1 MNRVKDKDLLLVG
14 SMPFDT
20 AEQTFRWACDGGLA
34 PALPCLPDGEVGE
47 RSYWIIMLGYRL
59 YHGHPQIETLR
70 RPNPVD
76 GVENWKPSGR
86 QDNWSF
92 KVREGVSAVRFGDPG
107 WRLGYARD
115 AINSYFVFRVLRE
128 KGIIPNGIRFQ
139 VCLPLTYSAFASLFP
154 HRVDWPLI
162 VPGLEESMQAEI
174 ATILSHIPAN
184 DLTIQ
189 WDCAVEVALAERA
202 FAWTTETPLLDL
214 VAQTV
219 SALSPRLPRE
229 VMLGYHL
236 CFGTLGGWPMHRPKD
251 LSSCVALAQV
261 VLAHSGRQVDYI
273 HIPVLDHA
281 PESFFAPLKELG
293 SPDTKIYLG
302 VIHHMDDRA
311 DYERRISAAARYLAD
326 FGIAAPCG
334 FGRQP
339 QSVAGLLND
348 HLGALALLQDHPAR
362 QGMED

>member
-1 MNRVKDKDLLLVG
+1 MSRVKDKDLLLVG

-34 PALPCLPDGEVGE
+34 PALPCLPDGEIGE

-115 AINSYFVFRVLRE
+115 AINSYFVFRALRE

-139 VCLPLTYSAFASLFP
+139 VCLPLTYSAFGSMFP
-154 HRVDWPLI
+154 ERQDWPLI
-162 VPGLEESMQAEI
+162 VPGLEAAMQAEL
-174 ATILSHIPAN
+174 ASILAHIPAP
-184 DLTIQ
+184 DLAIQ
-189 WDCAVEVALAERA
+189 WDCAVEVALTEQA
-202 FAWTTETPLLDL
+202 FGWTTQTPVPEL
-214 VAQTV
+214 VARTV
-219 SALSPRLPRE
+219 AALAPCIPAD

-251 LSSCVALAQV
+251 LGSCVALARV
-261 VLAHSGRQVDYI
+261 MLEASRRRVDYI
-273 HIPVLDHA
+273 HMPVLDGA
-281 PESFFAPLKELG
+281 DDSYFAPLKSLQAR
-293 SPDTKIYLG
+293 DTKIYLG
-302 VIHHMDDRA
+302 VIHHMDDEAEFTRLV
-311 DYERRISAAARYLAD
+311 SAAARYLAD
-326 FGIAAPCG
+326 FGIGAPCG

-339 QSVAGLLND
+339 QSVAGLLNN
-348 HLGALALLQDHPAR
+348 HLGALALLRDHTAR
-362 QGMED
+362 QKMEA